1 MSVTGVC
8 VCMFVC
14 MCVFVCGAHIQTS
27 SCQRRRNYFH
37 MWQNFSALLLVP
49 LRVLVI
55 CNPAADHPQMPR
67 NYVEQLYAS
76 CGEIPLPLD
85 LQIFS
90 SLYVLQQLFNTTKS
104 QVFHAPP
111 QDSVTQ
117 NSAHVLYSEKSVTGE
132 QGLKSCHSPVNAS
145 RCLQPLLDCFTF
157 WQYGRRNFSPPILHA
172 LTCKS
177 QPEYWHLQTRVRV
190 FHVFFTS

>member
-1 MSVTGVC
+1 MWCSHPNKFLPAEKKLLSHVAELLCPPAG
-8 VCMFVC
+8 
-14 MCVFVCGAHIQTS
+14 TS
-27 SCQRRRNYFH
+27 QGPCYLH
-37 MWQNFSALLLVP
+37 
-49 LRVLVI
+49 
-55 CNPAADHPQMPR
+55 PAADHPQMPR